1 MRFLVLVAAATV
13 VGATPVKR
21 QQPQSN
27 PILHFFVFGDS
38 YSSSGFN
45 ETSPAPSISQPLGF
59 PPLGT
64 SPDDLLGNPLIANQT
79 SSNGPNWVEFLTA
92 RWNTTTTLTYDF
104 AISGASIPDG
114 YTDQALNIYEPKYSS
129 LYAGDYGNTSSQI
142 PISNQSSS
150 GSGGETL
157 GMTWTSN
164 TSIFA
169 SWVGIND
176 INWCSL
182 LFTTT
187 PDVPFSECLPPRL
200 DAYFNL
206 MDNLYITGARNFF
219 FINLPPLQRAPMV
232 FEKGQK
238 IIDNYAQGVALWN
251 QNLFPAY
258 VRNFTAQHPGSR
270 AVVYDA
276 HSAFSTILDHPR
288 YYGFRDSTCYSCI
301 GCRNVTGCFWS
312 NNYHPVWQVHD
323 RLSRDMVANL
333 TAVGWPVQQPVS

>member
-1 MRFLVLVAAATV
+1 MRFSVLVAAATV
-13 VGATPVKR
+13 ASATPVVKR
-21 QQPQSN
+21 QQAMSN

-45 ETSPAPSISQPLGF
+45 ETSPAPTIAQPLGF

-79 SSNGPNWVEFLTA
+79 SSNGPIWPQFLTT
-92 RWNTTTTLTYDF
+92 RWNTSTTLLYDF

-129 LYAGDYGNTSSQI
+129 LYAGDYGNMSMQI
-142 PISNQSSS
+142 PVTN
-150 GSGGETL
+150 GSAGGGTL
-157 GMTWTSN
+157 GMTWTGN

-169 SWVGIND
+169 SWIGIND

-182 LFTTT
+182 LFTRT
-187 PDVPFSECLPPRL
+187 PDVPFSSCLPPRL
-200 DAYFNL
+200 DEYFNL

-219 FINLPPLQRAPMV
+219 FVNLPPLQRAPMV

-238 IIDNYAQGVALWN
+238 YVDNYAQGVELWN
-251 QNLFPAY
+251 QHLLPQYIA
-258 VRNFTAQHPGSR
+258 NFTASHPGVRSIT
-270 AVVYDA
+270 YDA
-276 HSAFSTILDHPR
+276 HTFFSTILDRPR
-288 YYGFRDSTCYSCI
+288 VYGFRDNTCYSCI

-333 TAVGWPVQQPVS
+333 TAVGWPGPQPIT